1 MNERNYQAIFVSDL
15 DGTLL
20 RDDQTVSDED
30 LHALRKLPEHG
41 VLRAI
46 ATGRSLH
53 SARTCLPPDFPLDY
67 LIISTGNQ
75 IVRWPDGAV
84 LHTAH
89 LTYPHIKKTHDLLA
103 DMGVNFMIHDDFPDT
118 HHFSYR
124 RGRTANPDFE
134 RRLSR
139 NADYGRKQTVLPQR
153 ASQFLA
159 IFDSGQDEVVD
170 SIAATIPELSVI
182 RATSPLDNSSVW
194 VEIFAQ
200 GVSKGA
206 AIDALLRRYDLS
218 KDRSAAIGNDYND
231 LEMLEHVEQPY
242 VVSGAFLP
250 HDPRYTTTP
259 DNNSNAVSF
268 AVSHFLKTL
277 SRT

>member
-1 MNERNYQAIFVSDL
+1 MNARNFRAIFVSDL

-20 RDDQTVSDED
+20 RDNKTFSDED
-30 LHALRKLPEHG
+30 LLTLRKLPEHG

-67 LIISTGNQ
+67 LITSTGNQ
-75 IVRWPDGAV
+75 IVQWADGAV
-84 LHTAH
+84 LQTAH
-89 LTYPHIKKTHDLLA
+89 LTYPQIQKVHALLT
-103 DMGVNFMIHDDFPDT
+103 DMGVGFMIHDEFPNT
-118 HHFSYR
+118 HHFSYQ
-124 RGRTANPDFE
+124 RGQTPNPDFE

-139 NADYGRKQTVLPQR
+139 NADYGRKQTQLPQR

-159 IFDSGQDEVVD
+159 IFNPGQDEVFA
-170 SIAATIPELSVI
+170 SIAGAIPELSVI

-200 GVSKGA
+200 GVSKA
-206 AIDALLRRYDLS
+206 TAIDALLRRYGLP
-218 KDRSAAIGNDYND
+218 KDRSAAIGNDHND
-231 LEMLEHVEQPY
+231 REMLEHVELPY
-242 VVSGAFLP
+242 VVKGAFLP
-250 HDPRYTTTP
+250 HDPRYITTP
-259 DNNSNAVSF
+259 DNNNSAVSF

-277 SRT
+277 SHT